1 MIIPIGS
8 DCSIADFCKKY
19 KLRTCSLPFDWVVTY
34 DGVSKCIENDFID
47 FTKNLEGNNIK
58 YNKYD
63 IYFYHDFI
71 NDINDINRK
80 DDEIKY
86 TRRIERFQNILE
98 NSKEELIF
106 FRKGH
111 WSGHHH
117 EQNAKYSNIISD
129 IDDAENL
136 DIILSKKYPNL
147 KYKIIVVLVCEK
159 CYDSNKIYKSSISD
173 KIELY
178 SVLDSKF
185 QECARNI
192 FKV

>member
-8 DCSIADFCKKY
+8 DCSIANFCKKY

-34 DGVSKCIENDFID
+34 DGVSKCIEDNFKDFIP
-47 FTKNLEGNNIK
+47 KSQGNTNK

-63 IYFYHDFI
+63 IYFFHDF
-71 NDINDINRK
+71 INDINRK

-98 NSKEELIF
+98 NSTEDLIF

-111 WSGHHH
+111 WSGHHQ

-129 IDDAENL
+129 IDDAEKL
-136 DIILSKKYPNL
+136 DNILSKKYQKL
-147 KYKIIVVLVCEK
+147 QYKIIVVLVCEK
-159 CYDSNKIYKSSISD
+159 CYDSNKVYKSRISD

-178 SVLDSKF
+178 SVPDSKF
-185 QECARNI
+185 QECSRNI